1 MKKYIFS
8 IWLNDKDTKKQIID
22 TALALSIISKEVA
35 EAFGGGTIYEANGV
49 FSHEDNSIVQEKTIR
64 VETLDFIN
72 DNNVFVEFAKRMR
85 DKLNQESV
93 LMEIVDLPCSFI

>member
-8 IWLNDKDTKKQIID
+8 IGLNDKDTKLQIIE

-35 EAFGGGTIYEANGV
+35 ESFWGGTIYEARGV
-49 FSHEDNSIVQEKTIR
+49 FSHDDKSIVQEKTIR

-72 DNNVFVEFAKRMR
+72 DNNVFVDFAKKIR
-85 DKLNQESV
+85 DKFNQESI
-93 LMEIVDLPCSFI
+93 LMEVVDIPCQFI

>member
-8 IWLNDKDTKKQIID
+8 IGLNDKDTKLQIID

-35 EAFGGGTIYEANGV
+35 ESFGGGTIYEANWV
-49 FSHEDNSIVQEKTIR
+49 FSHENKSIVQEKTIR

-72 DNNVFVEFAKRMR
+72 DNNVFVNFAKKIR
-85 DKLNQESV
+85 DKFNQESV
-93 LMEIVDLPCSFI
+93 LMEIVEVPCQFI